1 MQGQLF
7 TQDFLTRGVRETP
20 SWQAFPDV
28 EYANFESD
36 LHSIYKGLSTES
48 TINEAQTEALVINK
62 VLGVLGWGD
71 DFLPQVNLS
80 GKRRE
85 DVPDCLLFADTEHK
99 DLALLETKDDRRY
112 RHGLAIL
119 EAKRWLRPLDRGDAS
134 EPTDPDAPSSQM
146 LRYLSRADVVSDR
159 AVKWGMLTNGNVWR
173 LYWQDAR
180 SRSEEFFEVDV
191 AAALGVSGIERE
203 LDDAAP
209 GAPGHIAPAHA
220 LRLFFMFFQRG
231 AFLPQD
237 WDNTG
242 RTFHAYALNEARLYE
257 EKVSQ
262 DLGARVFSDIF
273 AQLADALARGDLHA
287 VTTETGFG
295 QFKRQKFTPDYLEE
309 VREAAL
315 VLLYRLLFLFY
326 AEDRGLLPVKDERY
340 AEYSVRRIREAVRDK
355 VDAGSKFSST
365 MPKIWLAL
373 RGVFGLIDQGDD
385 DIGIPAYNGGLF
397 NRSRSPLLERTNVPD
412 KVMAPIIDALSRR
425 TEDLL
430 HGWINYRDLAVA
442 HLGGIYERL
451 LEYSLVHHVQAKDD
465 YKDKPEIDRLT
476 ALPASFARKVSGGY
490 YTHDD
495 LVRLNLRESVGVL
508 AQQRLTHFELHLQKW
523 AKKTA
528 LNPGHWDQLDALDP
542 ASQMLTLKCCDPAM
556 GSGHFLVALVD
567 FLADRVLE
575 AMATATLHVNAQPW
589 AAHLAESG
597 RPWQSP
603 VLQRIASIRQSI
615 KATAKEHGWAVL
627 DAQLDDRHI
636 VRRMILKKCI
646 FGVDKNP
653 MAVELAKT
661 ALWLHTFTVGAPL
674 SFLDHHLRVGDS
686 LHGEQLPQVQ
696 KGLQNLGALLLQSEF
711 NRLTLA
717 AKAIAQVAD
726 LTDADMAEAALS
738 KQLAAEA
745 AAQVAPIHAVLD
757 FWRAL
762 RWLIPGWPVT
772 KVSQLAALLKLPKK
786 EQDRQAGLA
795 AGHYPE
801 YAALLK
807 LLEPGQN
814 LVAILGAGRL
824 DGEDA
829 ASQAANALI
838 TRARA
843 LAARE
848 TFFHWWTSFPT
859 VFADTANPGFDALVG
874 NPPWDRIKLQEVEW
888 FAERVPAI
896 AAQPRAA
903 DRKAMIAA
911 LKNVKMTQ
919 TGIHTPPVVDFWA
932 LYQQAVERA
941 EANARVLGNGKLG
954 SNDFPLLG
962 GGDINLYSLF
972 VERAQ
977 SLINPNGIV
986 ALIVPSGIAADKG
999 AAEFFRSISSTGK
1012 LHALFD
1018 FENRKVFFPDVHA
1031 SFKFCALIFGRQP
1044 RYLPAAADVLT
1055 DATTGG
1061 VYSQKNQP
1069 LARVLIAQEATDN
1082 EADGAEGDAQE
1093 PQPQPTRC
1101 AFYLHSLDELDEPGR
1116 VLTLSNLDFQRV
1128 NPNTGAAPIFRT
1140 QRDADITLKLYARHP
1155 VLVKHGAVSEAL
1167 GRQPDVR
1174 TWPVKYAT
1182 MFHMTND
1189 SHLFIKADELAKQ
1202 GWQAALLNRW
1212 EKPAEGHDG
1221 VQVAVPLYEGKMV
1234 QMFDHRAADVVVNV
1248 ANLQRAAQQESIP
1261 QVEKVSVDRFPAP
1274 QYWVNAADV
1283 ANTWEGE
1290 WCIAYKS
1297 VTAPSNMRTMIA
1309 ALVPRCG
1316 VGNSMAMLLPL
1327 HAPDPDYPR
1336 WASLL
1341 LANLSS
1347 MAFDFAL
1354 RQKVQGQN
1362 LNWFIV
1368 EQATV
1373 IAPERFDEPLPAAFA
1388 TAMRAAKLMNGHHP
1402 HPSVADFVLPQ
1413 VLALTYT
1420 AHDMAPFARDLG
1432 YVDASGQVLPPVI
1445 WNEDERRARLAALD
1459 ALFFWLY
1466 GLDALDATYILD
1478 TFPIVRE
1485 QDAKTFGRYRTQDD
1499 ILAVL
1504 ALLA

>member
-7 TQDFLTRGVRETP
+7 TQDFLTRGVLETP
-20 SWQAFPDV
+20 PWQALTDAG
-28 EYANFESD
+28 YSAFESA
-36 LHSIYKGLSTES
+36 LRNIYGGLSTES
-48 TINEAQTEALVINK
+48 TINEAQTEALLINK
-62 VLGVLGWGD
+62 VLAELGWGD

-85 DVPDCLLFADTEHK
+85 DVPDCLLFANSERK
-99 DLALLETKDDRRY
+99 ALALTESKDDRRY

-119 EAKRWLRPLDRGDAS
+119 EAKRWLRPLDRGDS
-134 EPTDPDAPSSQM
+134 TEPTDPDAPSSQM

-191 AAALGVSGIERE
+191 AAALGMAGVQRE
-203 LDDAAP
+203 LDELAP
-209 GAPGHIAPAHA
+209 VQA
-220 LRLFFMFFQRG
+220 LRLFYLFFQRE
-231 AFLPQD
+231 AFLPQS

-242 RTFHAYALNEARLYE
+242 RSFHAYALNEARLYE

-262 DLGARVFSDIF
+262 DLGARVFADIF
-273 AQLADALARGDLHA
+273 PQLADALARGDLHA

-295 QFKRQKFTPDYLEE
+295 QFKRQKFTPEYLEE

-326 AEDRGLLPVKDERY
+326 AEDRGLLPVRDERY

-355 VDAGSKFSST
+355 VDAGGKFSST
-365 MPKIWLAL
+365 VGWIWLSL
-373 RGVFGLIDQGDD
+373 KNTFTLIDKGDD
-385 DIGIPAYNGGLF
+385 EVGMPAYNGGLF
-397 NRSRSPLLERTNVPD
+397 NRGRAPLLERTNVPD

-451 LEYSLVHHVQAKDD
+451 LEYTLVHHVQAKDD

-508 AQQRLTHFELHLQKW
+508 AQQRVTTFELHLQKW

-528 LNPGHWDQLDALDP
+528 LNPGHWDTLDALDP

-589 AAHLAESG
+589 AAHLVESG

-615 KATAKEHGWAVL
+615 KATAKEHGWAVT

-686 LHGEQLPQVQ
+686 LHGEQLSQVQ

-711 NRLTLA
+711 NRLALA

-745 AAQVAPIHAVLD
+745 AEQVAPIHAVLD

-762 RWLIPGWPVT
+762 RWIIPGWPVDT
-772 KVSQLAALLKLPKK
+772 VNKLPALLKLPKDK
-786 EQDRQAGLA
+786 AERDLQLKAGQHPDY
-795 AGHYPE
+795 AGV
-801 YAALLK
+801 LK
-807 LLEPGQN
+807 LLEPGHN
-814 LVAILGAGRL
+814 LVQVLGIGRL
-824 DGEDA
+824 DGTDA
-829 ASQAANALI
+829 ATLAANALMA
-838 TRARA
+838 RARA
-843 LAARE
+843 IARRE
-848 TFFHWWTSFPT
+848 TFFHWWTTFPT
-859 VFADTANPGFDALVG
+859 VFGTGSQGGFDVMIG
-874 NPPWDRIKLQEVEW
+874 NPPWDRTNVQEVEW
-888 FAERVPAI
+888 FSERNTEI
-896 AAQPRAA
+896 ALEPRAA
-903 DRKAMIAA
+903 NRKKMIAA
-911 LKNVKMTQ
+911 LQHVNMTQ
-919 TGIHTPPVVDFWA
+919 TGVNTPPVVDLWTQ
-932 LYQQAVERA
+932 YQEACERA
-941 EANARVLGNGKLG
+941 EANARVLGNGRFG
-954 SNDFPLLG
+954 STDYPLLG

-972 VERAQ
+972 VERSQ
-977 SLINPNGIV
+977 TLINSEGIV
-986 ALIVPSGIAADKG
+986 ALIVPSGIAGDKG

-1018 FENRKVFFPDVHA
+1018 FENRKVFFPDVD
-1031 SFKFCALIFGRQP
+1031 SRFKFCALIFGKQP
-1044 RYLPAAADVLT
+1044 RYLPVTLDAA
-1055 DATTGG
+1055 TGASDG
-1061 VYSQKNQP
+1061 SVYSQENQAP
-1069 LARVLIAQEATDN
+1069 AHVLIAREATDN
-1082 EADGAEGDAQE
+1082 EANDIEDAEPE
-1093 PQPQPTRC
+1093 RQPQPTRC
-1101 AFYLHSLDELDEPGR
+1101 AFFLHSLAELDEPGR
-1116 VLTLSNLDFQRV
+1116 VLSLTNTDFQRV

-1140 QRDADITLKLYARHP
+1140 QRDANINLKLYERHP
-1155 VLVKHGAVSEAL
+1155 VLVKFGHRSETL
-1167 GRQPDVR
+1167 GQQADVKV
-1174 TWPVKYAT
+1174 WPVRYLR
-1182 MFHMTND
+1182 MFHMTHD
-1189 SHLFIKADELAKQ
+1189 SHHFRTANELEDQ
-1202 GWQAALLNRW
+1202 GWQRSTMNRW
-1212 EKPAEGHDG
+1212 RKDDSLAL
-1221 VQVAVPLYEGKMV
+1221 PLFEGKMV
-1234 QMFDHRAADVVVNV
+1234 QMYDHRAADVVVHS
-1248 ANLQRAAQQESIP
+1248 ANLMRAAQPENISTLEKTLPDRYP
-1261 QVEKVSVDRFPAP
+1261 QP
-1274 QYWVNAADV
+1274 QYFVDATLIPEALRFDWAL
-1283 ANTWEGE
+1283 GF
-1290 WCIAYKS
+1290 KQ
-1297 VTAPSNMRTMIA
+1297 VTAPTNARSMIA
-1309 ALVPRCG
+1309 ALVPRSG
-1316 VGNSMAMLLPL
+1316 IGHSMSIVLPDEWTSATQTVLPL
-1327 HAPDPDYPR
+1327 F
-1336 WASLL
+1336 
-1341 LANLSS
+1341 LANLNSY
-1347 MAFDFAL
+1347 AL
-1354 RQKVQGQN
+1354 DYLGRQKLQGQN
-1362 LNWFIV
+1362 YSLYIL
-1368 EQATV
+1368 EQLPV

-1402 HPSVADFVLPQ
+1402 HPKVADFVLPQ

-1420 AHDMAPFARDLG
+1420 AHDMAPFARDMG
-1432 YVDASGQVLPPVI
+1432 FVDASGNVLPPFT

-1466 GLDALDATYILD
+1466 GLDAMDATYILS

-1485 QDAKTFGRYRTQDD
+1485 QDQKTFGRYRTQDD
-1499 ILAVL
+1499 ILTALVL
-1504 ALLA
+1504 LTT